1 MVRLCFCLVILA
13 ILAVACSRKGEQTA
27 SATNEE
33 TLPAGVYYPA
43 DYRSWTHVKSMI
55 LEEGH
60 ALYESFGGIHHV
72 YANEKALEGYRNQ
85 NFPDGSV
92 IVFDLL
98 EANRADHAVTEGNRK
113 VIGIMYKNAAAFP
126 QTGGWGFGAFKNQQG
141 EKVEIDPVAGCFN
154 CHASQKDRDYVFSS
168 FRE

>member
-1 MVRLCFCLVILA
+1 MKHYWFFLI
-13 ILAVACSRKGEQTA
+13 IPAVMAVSCSKKEEGTA
-27 SATNEE
+27 TAPQKE
-33 TLPAGVYYPA
+33 TLPSEVYYPA

-60 ALYESFGGIHHV
+60 ALYESFGGIHHL
-72 YANEKALEGYRNQ
+72 YANDKALQGYKSQ

-92 IVFDLL
+92 IIFDLL
-98 EANRADHAVTEGNRK
+98 EANRADNAVTEGNRK
-113 VIGIMYKNAAAFP
+113 VIGIMYKNASAFP
-126 QTGGWGFGAFKNQQG
+126 QTGGWGFGAFKSQSG
-141 EKVEIDPVAGCFN
+141 EKLDIDPVAGCFN

>member
-1 MVRLCFCLVILA
+1 MKRHWSYLIIPALIA
-13 ILAVACSRKGEQTA
+13 ASCSKKEEGTA
-27 SATNEE
+27 APQEE
-33 TLPAGVYYPA
+33 ALPSEIYYPA

-60 ALYESFGGIHHV
+60 PLFESFGGIHHL
-72 YANEKALEGYRNQ
+72 YANDKALQGYKSQ
-85 NFPDGSV
+85 SFPDGSV
-92 IVFDLL
+92 IIFDLL
-98 EANRADHAVTEGNRK
+98 ESNRADNAVTEGNRK

-141 EKVEIDPVAGCFN
+141 EKLEIDPVAGCFN